1 MAADRKQQSKVL
13 GFDGQAILYAD
24 FLYEVARTKGKS

>member
-1 MAADRKQQSKVL
+1 MDSSNPKVL

-24 FLYEVARTKGKS
+24 FLYEVARSKGEK